1 MAKALPTTLPVDAT
15 PLTFSG
21 TRLKA
26 FILDAGTTAI
36 LSAVVTLTANSVANS
51 GTAQATSVPNIT
63 VPAGSSLNFGGV
75 VVTLTADAVL
85 TAVAAPVTFAPTNPA
100 IQSGATANYSNLRQI
115 PTTEDISPT
124 MSDDEE
130 TIKIQG
136 RATPIRVMNG
146 KDFKMTIKTLA
157 GVTDPIVKELLIAGQ
172 NLSGG
177 TGLTS
182 NLKRILVQFDDGLA
196 LLALCNIG
204 AGMPTGKAGAAQRYD
219 FMANS
224 TGAIYWCDTNEG
236 AATVW
241 RQIGGV

>member
-1 MAKALPTTLPVDAT
+1 MAGKTLPAALPVDNT
-15 PLTFSG
+15 PLTYTG
-21 TRLKA
+21 TKVKA
-26 FILDAGTTAI
+26 FLLDAGATSVI
-36 LSAVVTLTANSVANS
+36 SAVVTTTTASAANS
-51 GTAQATSVPNIT
+51 GTAQATAVPNVT

-75 VVTLTADAVL
+75 VVVLTADAPL
-85 TAVAAPVTFAPTNPA
+85 TAVAAPITFAPTNAA
-100 IQSGATANYSNLRQI
+100 IPNGTTANYSNMRQI

-146 KDFKMTIKTLA
+146 KDFKCTLKTIA
-157 GVTDPIVKELLIAGQ
+157 GITDPVVKELTIAGQ

-177 TGLTS
+177 TGQYS
-182 NLKRILVQFDDGLA
+182 NLKRLMVQFDDGLA

-204 AGMPTGKAGAAQRYD
+204 AAMPSGKAGAAQRYD
-219 FMANS
+219 FSANS
-224 TGAIYWCDTNEG
+224 TGALYWTDQNE
-236 AATVW
+236 AAPVW

>member
-1 MAKALPTTLPVDAT
+1 MPKTLPTVLPADAGA
-15 PLTFSG
+15 LTYSG

-26 FILDAGTTAI
+26 FLLDAGATAVI
-36 LSAVVTLTANSVANS
+36 SAVVTVTANSAAAS
-51 GTAQATSVPNIT
+51 GTAQATAVPNVTIPSGT
-63 VPAGSSLNFGGV
+63 TLNLGGV
-75 VVTLTADAVL
+75 LVTLTADAPL
-85 TAVAAPVTFAPTNPA
+85 TNVAAPITFAPTNPA
-100 IQSGATANYSNLRQI
+100 INTGATANYSNMRQI

-157 GVTDPIVKELLIAGQ
+157 GVTDPVVKELLIAGQ

-177 TGLTS
+177 VGQAS

-196 LLALCNIG
+196 MLALCNIG
-204 AGMPTGKAGAAQRYD
+204 AGMPQAKAGTAQRYD
-219 FMANS
+219 FAANS
-224 TGAIYWCDTNEG
+224 TGALYWSDTNE
-236 AATVW
+236 AAPVW